1 MSETAGAIVVGG
13 GILGCAAALHLAE
26 AGVEDVVVLE
36 RDGIAQAT
44 SNAGAGFLAVWAAGH
59 VHDAWGHEEAEL
71 ERYALAFYRGLH
83 EDGHDIGWRPNGV
96 LWAALT
102 EAGWDEYLAPYA
114 RHPEEPAARVLD
126 GAAVAE
132 LTGVTT
138 PAGVYRAVYHPTGAR
153 ISAPSAVRALA
164 DRLRARGGHVVERR
178 PVTAL
183 AVVDGRVRGVETVTG
198 PIAAPVVVLAAGGWS
213 NGLLRDVAPFVPMV
227 PLVAARLTTEPLGVP
242 ATLPPMLFP
251 EHGHLWVREEAGG
264 LLFGGSFECRP
275 RYDVAESPPERYD
288 QLPLDGVYEAQRLAS
303 QVSRAVPLF
312 TRYGSVTVA
321 HGAPT
326 YTADLRALVGPVP
339 GVDGLYV
346 SAGCNEAGITH
357 GPGYGRLIADL
368 VTGAAPLADPAPFAL
383 DRFGERLRTPADVIA
398 AMAAGGRMSWVEVA

>member
-1 MSETAGAIVVGG
+1 VSETAGAIVVGG
-13 GILGCAAALHLAE
+13 GILGCAAALLLAE
-26 AGVEDVVVLE
+26 AGVEDVLVLE

-71 ERYALAFYRGLH
+71 ERYALSFYRGLH
-83 EDGHDIGWRPNGV
+83 EDGHDIGWRANGV

-102 EAGWDEYLAPYA
+102 AAGWDEHLAAYA

-126 GAAVAE
+126 GPAVAK

-138 PAGVYRAVYHPTGAR
+138 TTGIHRAVYHPTGAR
-153 ISAPSAVRALA
+153 ISAPRAVHAIA

-183 AVVDGRVRGVETVTG
+183 SVVDGRVRGVETLTG
-198 PIAAPVVVLAAGGWS
+198 AIAAPIVVLAAGGWS
-213 NGLLRDVAPFVPMV
+213 NGLLHGVAPFAPMV

-242 ATLPPMLFP
+242 STLPPMLFP
-251 EHGHLWVREEAGG
+251 EHGHLWVREEQGG

-275 RYDVAESPPERYD
+275 RYDVAEGPPERYD
-288 QLPLDGVYEAQRLAS
+288 QLPLDGVHEAERLAAE
-303 QVSRAVPLF
+303 VARALPLLG
-312 TRYGSVTVA
+312 RYSSITVA

-326 YTADLRALVGPVP
+326 YTADLRGLVGRVP
-339 GVDGLYV
+339 GVEGLYL

-383 DRFGERLRTPADVIA
+383 DRFGERLRTPSDVIA
-398 AMAAGGRMSWVEVA
+398 AMAAGGRMSWVEVT